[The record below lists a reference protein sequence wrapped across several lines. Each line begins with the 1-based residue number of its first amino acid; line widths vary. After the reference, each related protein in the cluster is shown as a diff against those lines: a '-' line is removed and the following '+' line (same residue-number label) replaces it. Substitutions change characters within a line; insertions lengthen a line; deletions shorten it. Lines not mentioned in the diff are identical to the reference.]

1 MKNQKK
7 RLVAATQTS
16 DKPYIVRNAAGEEFL
31 LPTYPE
37 TFRALMDDKELIR
50 DFLNSILELDYK
62 HEITDLSYEF
72 EKYIDVFMPGDKPMK
87 LDVWVKTRDNR
98 FINIELQNRQ
108 HPFFYDRIQLYNA
121 YQILRG
127 KYDYNKSETFLEYSE
142 KEKSTHYY
150 EIPETVS
157 IWLCNF
163 NILKQKNIYKD
174 VWTVYSENDIKGK
187 NARPIFPK
195 NKYIIVDL
203 PKFAKLRRNIQ
214 SHEDFWLKL
223 LRKGPLEVVGTR
235 DSLLTKAL
243 ERLRVSNVKPKFL
256 KNMEKTMF
264 DTNADRAI
272 LADEML
278 KAEAKAMRR
287 GMKRGLEKG
296 MEKGMEEGLQ
306 KGMEKG
312 LAQGMEKGM
321 EEGLQ
326 KGLQKGMEK
335 GAKQERAKIVAR
347 DKKIEEFLRSKGVS
361 PELLTAALAIK

>member
-1 MKNQKK
+1 M
-7 RLVAATQTS
+7 
-16 DKPYIVRNAAGEEFL
+16 
-31 LPTYPE
+31 
-37 TFRALMDDKELIR
+37 
-50 DFLNSILELDYK
+50 
-62 HEITDLSYEF
+62 
-72 EKYIDVFMPGDKPMK
+72 
-87 LDVWVKTRDNR
+87 
-98 FINIELQNRQ
+98 
-108 HPFFYDRIQLYNA
+108 
-121 YQILRG
+121 
-127 KYDYNKSETFLEYSE
+127 
-142 KEKSTHYY
+142 
-150 EIPETVS
+150 
-157 IWLCNF
+157 
-163 NILKQKNIYKD
+163 
-174 VWTVYSENDIKGK
+174 
-187 NARPIFPK
+187 
-195 NKYIIVDL
+195 

-243 ERLRVSNVKPKFL
+243 ERSRVSNVKPKFL

-296 MEKGMEEGLQ
+296 MQ

>member
-1 MKNQKK
+1 M
-7 RLVAATQTS
+7 
-16 DKPYIVRNAAGEEFL
+16 
-31 LPTYPE
+31 
-37 TFRALMDDKELIR
+37 
-50 DFLNSILELDYK
+50 
-62 HEITDLSYEF
+62 
-72 EKYIDVFMPGDKPMK
+72 
-87 LDVWVKTRDNR
+87 
-98 FINIELQNRQ
+98 
-108 HPFFYDRIQLYNA
+108 
-121 YQILRG
+121 
-127 KYDYNKSETFLEYSE
+127 
-142 KEKSTHYY
+142 
-150 EIPETVS
+150 
-157 IWLCNF
+157 
-163 NILKQKNIYKD
+163 
-174 VWTVYSENDIKGK
+174 
-187 NARPIFPK
+187 
-195 NKYIIVDL
+195 

-278 KAEAKAMRR
+278 KAEAKAMCR
-287 GMKRGLEKG
+287 GMKRGLE
-296 MEKGMEEGLQ
+296 

>member
-1 MKNQKK
+1 M
-7 RLVAATQTS
+7 
-16 DKPYIVRNAAGEEFL
+16 
-31 LPTYPE
+31 
-37 TFRALMDDKELIR
+37 
-50 DFLNSILELDYK
+50 
-62 HEITDLSYEF
+62 
-72 EKYIDVFMPGDKPMK
+72 
-87 LDVWVKTRDNR
+87 
-98 FINIELQNRQ
+98 
-108 HPFFYDRIQLYNA
+108 
-121 YQILRG
+121 
-127 KYDYNKSETFLEYSE
+127 
-142 KEKSTHYY
+142 
-150 EIPETVS
+150 
-157 IWLCNF
+157 
-163 NILKQKNIYKD
+163 
-174 VWTVYSENDIKGK
+174 
-187 NARPIFPK
+187 
-195 NKYIIVDL
+195 

-296 MEKGMEEGLQ
+296 MEKGME
-306 KGMEKG
+306 KG
-312 LAQGMEKGM
+312 LKQ
-321 EEGLQ
+321 
-326 KGLQKGMEK
+326 
-335 GAKQERAKIVAR
+335 GAKQAKAKFAAR

>member
-1 MKNQKK
+1 M
-7 RLVAATQTS
+7 
-16 DKPYIVRNAAGEEFL
+16 
-31 LPTYPE
+31 
-37 TFRALMDDKELIR
+37 
-50 DFLNSILELDYK
+50 
-62 HEITDLSYEF
+62 
-72 EKYIDVFMPGDKPMK
+72 
-87 LDVWVKTRDNR
+87 
-98 FINIELQNRQ
+98 
-108 HPFFYDRIQLYNA
+108 
-121 YQILRG
+121 
-127 KYDYNKSETFLEYSE
+127 
-142 KEKSTHYY
+142 
-150 EIPETVS
+150 
-157 IWLCNF
+157 
-163 NILKQKNIYKD
+163 
-174 VWTVYSENDIKGK
+174 
-187 NARPIFPK
+187 
-195 NKYIIVDL
+195 

-296 MEKGMEEGLQ
+296 MEKGLKQ
-306 KGMEKG
+306 
-312 LAQGMEKGM
+312 
-321 EEGLQ
+321 
-326 KGLQKGMEK
+326 
-335 GAKQERAKIVAR
+335 GAKQAKAKYAVR

>member
-1 MKNQKK
+1 M
-7 RLVAATQTS
+7 
-16 DKPYIVRNAAGEEFL
+16 
-31 LPTYPE
+31 
-37 TFRALMDDKELIR
+37 
-50 DFLNSILELDYK
+50 
-62 HEITDLSYEF
+62 
-72 EKYIDVFMPGDKPMK
+72 
-87 LDVWVKTRDNR
+87 
-98 FINIELQNRQ
+98 
-108 HPFFYDRIQLYNA
+108 
-121 YQILRG
+121 
-127 KYDYNKSETFLEYSE
+127 
-142 KEKSTHYY
+142 
-150 EIPETVS
+150 
-157 IWLCNF
+157 
-163 NILKQKNIYKD
+163 
-174 VWTVYSENDIKGK
+174 
-187 NARPIFPK
+187 
-195 NKYIIVDL
+195 

-296 MEKGMEEGLQ
+296 MEKGMQ
-306 KGMEKG
+306 KG

-326 KGLQKGMEK
+326 KGLKQ
-335 GAKQERAKIVAR
+335 GAKQAKAKFAAR